1 MAIHYGP
8 SSLVNTKFQAAA
20 ANLTIGMRVLPH
32 VFVRAANAQPVE
44 IHDLL
49 PADSRFKIL
58 VFAGDLAREEDKA
71 RLRTLAEELDK
82 PENFLRRYG
91 RGAVGAWELFDVL
104 CFSSSKQDNVD
115 YLGNSIS
122 PMITTSLLDGSA
134 CVDFPELF
142 RPHYS
147 M

>member
-71 RLRTLAEELDK
+71 WDRSWSSWGPRLRAMSGV
-82 PENFLRRYG
+82 N
-91 RGAVGAWELFDVL
+91 
-104 CFSSSKQDNVD
+104 
-115 YLGNSIS
+115 LG
-122 PMITTSLLDGSA
+122 
-134 CVDFPELF
+134 
-142 RPHYS
+142 
-147 M
+147 